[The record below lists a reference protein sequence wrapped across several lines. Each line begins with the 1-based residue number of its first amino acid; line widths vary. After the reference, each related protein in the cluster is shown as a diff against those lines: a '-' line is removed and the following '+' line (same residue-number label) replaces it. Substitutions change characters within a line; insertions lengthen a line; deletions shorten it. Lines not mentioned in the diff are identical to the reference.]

1 VFALLV
7 TAFALGLWG
16 TVVRPPA
23 YEVRGRVLARP
34 AADMLL
40 VRHEAVRALGMTA
53 MELMAVFGE
62 PAVLDASGVRPGDE
76 VRLAV
81 RQKDERLVVL
91 RIERR
96 P

>member
-1 VFALLV
+1 M
-7 TAFALGLWG
+7 
-16 TVVRPPA
+16 RPPA

-34 AADMLL
+34 ATDMLL
-40 VRHEAVRALGMTA
+40 VRHEAVKALGMTA

-62 PAVLDASGVRPGDE
+62 PALLDASGVRPGDE

-81 RQKDERLVVL
+81 HEQDERLVVL